1 LLGVYVE
8 PDWTVNRESLP
19 ADMKRM
25 RRSLHETRMP
35 PCVVGTPHSLSHF
48 TVPSGSMMLAL
59 FAASSAE
66 VASRPGK
73 TAMIGVSHASTQWR
87 SAVGSEPALGR
98 TPLTVPA
105 GTSQSIATGINELG
119 QIVGRYSAGTGTVG
133 ALWSASGALI
143 TLPAPPGTWSYS
155 TPSNINDLGV
165 VCGTATLAQVGV
177 DPEQAWRWT
186 AKSGYTML
194 PRLGGV
200 VAGCRDINNSGQI
213 AGFGTLSNGQ
223 ARACVWQPD
232 GTPLQIGVPA
242 GATQSVAHAIN
253 NAGTVVGTTA
263 GNEVPWVW
271 DAAGGMRALPDFG
284 FKAAAFDVNS
294 GGWILGWADTAPFD
308 TVPVVWD
315 PQGNLHNVY
324 ALVDQSR
331 FYFPGDFIVP
341 VAISDTNLIVVR
353 GYDFTVSGDPLVLLF
368 RIVPPSSCTT
378 DIDRDGQ
385 TGASDIAALLSAWGT
400 AGSGGEDLDGSGSV
414 GAADIAVLLSAWGAC
429 P

>member
-1 LLGVYVE
+1 MPAIADTTRTGPATLILGCALGVVAPVHAGGVTVE
-8 PDWTVNRESLP
+8 FVGSFAPAVTQRVN
-19 ADMKRM
+19 
-25 RRSLHETRMP
+25 
-35 PCVVGTPHSLSHF
+35 
-48 TVPSGSMMLAL
+48 
-59 FAASSAE
+59 AAGEIAGDFQFNA
-66 VASRPGK
+66 VT
-73 TAMIGVSHASTQWR
+73 TAMRYT
-87 SAVGSEPALGR
+87 PALGR

-105 GTSQSIATGINELG
+105 GTSQSIAAGINELG

-133 ALWSASGALI
+133 ALWSASGALT

-213 AGFGTLSNGQ
+213 AGFGTLANGQ

-294 GGWILGWADTAPFD
+294 GGWILGWADTAPFE